1 MNKQRTIP
9 WVRLRLHGD
18 DSNENT
24 LGLDRH
30 NTRRRVNS
38 FKNENENACVLISLT
53 TPIIGV
59 MSTDNLQLGDVRA

>member
-1 MNKQRTIP
+1 MQGQKRRQDIKLM
-9 WVRLRLHGD
+9 RLRLHGD

-59 MSTDNLQLGDVRA
+59 M